1 MSLEAKLNDDV
12 KDAMRAGNAVARD
25 TLRMVIADLKNK
37 VVELRTQRG
46 EGEVTLTDEEVQAV
60 LTRAVKTRKDS
71 VNEYEKAGREELAAK
86 ERAEIEVIEGYL
98 PKTLSAEET
107 RAAVEAVVQEL
118 GLTSMKDI
126 GPLMKSL
133 KQKYGST
140 IDGKEAQQAARAIL
154 S

>member
-1 MSLEAKLNDDV
+1 MSLETKLSDDM
-12 KDAMRAGNAVARD
+12 KTAMREGNSMARD

-37 VVELRTQRG
+37 AVELRAQRG
-46 EGEVTLTDEEVQAV
+46 EGEVLLTDEEVQAV

-71 VNEYEKAGREELAAK
+71 VSEYEKAGREELAAQ
-86 ERAEIEVIEGYL
+86 ERAEIEVIEIYL
-98 PKTLSAEET
+98 PKQLSAEET
-107 RAAVEAVVQEL
+107 RAAVEAIVKEL

-140 IDGKEAQQAARAIL
+140 IDGKEAQQAARDFL

>member
-12 KDAMRAGNAVARD
+12 KNAMREGNAVARD

-37 VVELRTQRG
+37 VVELRTKRG

-140 IDGKEAQQAARAIL
+140 IDGKEAQQAARAFL